1 MTEPKPADATKPRR
15 GAIATEAFAKIEV
28 SSVEELDAWLEANH
42 ESDDSVWLVTYKK
55 HVSDRHI
62 TMHQTLDALISHGWI
77 DGLRRKL
84 DDDRTMQLISKRR
97 QQKWSQ
103 TYKDRF
109 ARLMAAGAMRPWGIA
124 AGERAKREGT
134 WDGYAEVDALTIP
147 DDLQR
152 AFAEHQGAAA
162 YFDACGASYRRNI
175 LRWIATAKR
184 DETRRSR
191 IAKVAAA
198 CAHGVRI
205 PQM

>member
-1 MTEPKPADATKPRR
+1 MTEPKPADSNKSRR

-42 ESDDSVWLVTYKK
+42 ESDDSVWLVTFKK

-62 TMHQTLDALISHGWI
+62 TMEQTLDTLISHGWI
-77 DGLRRKL
+77 DGLRRNL

-103 TYKDRF
+103 SYKDRL
-109 ARLMAAGAMRPWGIA
+109 ARLTAAGTMRPWGMA
-124 AGERAKREGT
+124 AADRAKREGT
-134 WDGYAEVDALTIP
+134 WNGYAEVDALNIP
-147 DDLQR
+147 DDLRQ
-152 AFAEHQGAAA
+152 AFAAHQSAAA
-162 YFDACGASYRRNI
+162 YFDACGASYRRNV
-175 LRWIATAKR
+175 LRWIAMAKR

-191 IAKVAAA
+191 ITKVAGA
-198 CAHGVRI
+198 CAKKDRM